1 MKPIAL
7 AGLLLMTLT
16 SHAATPTPPDV
27 EKRAHE
33 VRAPHGAVRQDEY
46 YWLRDDAREDK
57 AMLAYLE
64 AENAYVDQ
72 VVAPLEP
79 VEDAL
84 YDEFI
89 ARIKQD
95 DASVPYRERGWWYY
109 SRYETGR
116 DYPVHARRRDAEGLG
131 AADIMRLNEA
141 GDFAAEQVLLD
152 VNAMAEG
159 KDYFSVGVYE
169 VSPDNRILAWADDS
183 VGRRQYT
190 IRFRDL
196 ETGRDFP
203 ESIAG
208 LSADMVWA
216 DDNRTLFYVENDP
229 DTLLTV
235 RVKKHVLGT
244 PVADDVLV
252 YEEKDDS
259 FYMGLDR
266 TRDDRFICIGV
277 GSTVSSELRCTP
289 AADPGEFTV
298 LAPRER
304 DVEYEADHFDGRWVI
319 LTNAPDADGNK
330 APNYRIAT
338 APSGATSR
346 AEWKEW
352 IAHRDDV
359 LLEGYEL
366 FDGFTAIAE
375 RSNALERVR
384 VLKAGGGDEYVA
396 ADEPAYS
403 MGLSVNAEPDTQ
415 WLRYGYTS
423 MTTPGTTYELNV
435 QTGERRLL
443 KQQPVIGYDPSKY
456 VTERS
461 WATARDGTRIPVS
474 LVYRKGFE
482 KDGTAALLQYAYG
495 SYGMSMDPG
504 YSLTTTSLLDR
515 GMVYAIAHIRGG
527 QEMGRKWY
535 DDGKLKNKVNTF
547 TDFIDV
553 TDHLVAEGWA
563 AKDRVAAYGGSAG
576 GLLMG
581 AIANMAPE
589 KYRLILSQVPF
600 VDVVTTMLD
609 RTIPLTT
616 NEYDEW
622 GNPERKA
629 DYDYMVRYS
638 PYDNLEA
645 KAYPAMFIGTG
656 LWDSQVQY
664 WEPAKY
670 VARLRDLN
678 TSDAPVL
685 FRTNMDAGHG
695 GKSGRFRRYR
705 ELAEMYAFM
714 LDQLDVA
721 AAAPA
726 NPAAAPPT
734 NPAPAL

>member
-1 MKPIAL
+1 MKTLAIAS
-7 AGLLLMTLT
+7 LLLMTAT
-16 SHAATPTPPDV
+16 SQAAMPTPPDV

-46 YWLRDDAREDK
+46 YWLRDDSREDK

-64 AENAYVDQ
+64 AENAYVDA
-72 VVAPLEP
+72 VVAPLKP
-79 VEDAL
+79 VEDRL
-84 YDEFI
+84 YDEFVG
-89 ARIKQD
+89 RIKQD
-95 DASVPYRERGWWYY
+95 DASVPFRERGWWYY
-109 SRYETGR
+109 SRYETGK
-116 DYPVHARRRDAEGLG
+116 DYPVHARRKDAEGLG
-131 AADIMRLNEA
+131 AAEIMRLNEA

-169 VSPDNRILAWADDS
+169 ISPDNRILAWADDS

-196 ETGRDFP
+196 ETGKDFP
-203 ESIAG
+203 ESIPG

-229 DTLLTV
+229 ETLLTV

-252 YEEKDDS
+252 YEEEDDS
-259 FYMGLDR
+259 FYMGVSR

-277 GSTVSSELRCTP
+277 ESTVSSELRCTP

-298 LAPRER
+298 LAARER
-304 DVEYEADHFDGRWVI
+304 DVEYDADHFDGRWVI

-330 APNYRIAT
+330 APNYRLAT
-338 APSGATSR
+338 APTTATSR

-375 RSNALERVR
+375 RSNALERIR
-384 VLKAGGGDEYVA
+384 LLKPDGEEEYVA

-423 MTTPGTTYELNV
+423 LTTPGTTYELNV
-435 QTGERRLL
+435 ATGERRLL

-456 VTERS
+456 ATERT

-482 KDGTAALLQYAYG
+482 KDGSAALLQYAYG

-535 DDGKLKNKVNTF
+535 DDGKLRNKINTF

-581 AIANMAPE
+581 AISNMAPE

-609 RTIPLTT
+609 RSIPLTT

-629 DYDYMVRYS
+629 DYDYMVTYS

-670 VARLRDLN
+670 VARLRDLD

-714 LDQLDVA
+714 LDQLGVD
-721 AAAPA
+721 AAPA
-726 NPAAAPPT
+726 G
-734 NPAPAL
+734 